1 MISVVYLIKV
11 QRYNKVIGEQN
22 KSKFFYDEVVAWSF
36 RLIVFDVL
44 YSINSFVS
52 IDDMWNLWL
61 MTLND

>member
-22 KSKFFYDEVVAWSF
+22 KSKFFYDEVVAWCF

-52 IDDMWNLWL
+52 IDDM
-61 MTLND
+61 